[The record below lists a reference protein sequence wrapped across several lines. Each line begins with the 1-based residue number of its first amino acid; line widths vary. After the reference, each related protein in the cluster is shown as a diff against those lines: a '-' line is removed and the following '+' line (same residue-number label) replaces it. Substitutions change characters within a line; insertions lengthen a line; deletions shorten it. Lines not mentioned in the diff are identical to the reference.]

1 METNR
6 SLMDQLDRVKMEQM
20 SWEKKQE
27 TLQENLF
34 NIQKNFTAE
43 RTRYQKE
50 IAESQSKAVSLSPLL
65 VFYIQCDKDCGPHN
79 CACENGCRCLHLFL
93 QSSSHIV
100 TSLLWFFIISVF
112 EESTQANKHE
122 NKMVSIFLTMK
133 VKILDSHGTMCH
145 GFTNEEGWLFSS
157 QFYHFWI
164 TLESIGAEVKIG
176 ASLKHNHRK
185 QMWPS

>member
-100 TSLLWFFIISVF
+100 TSLL
-112 EESTQANKHE
+112 
-122 NKMVSIFLTMK
+122 
-133 VKILDSHGTMCH
+133 
-145 GFTNEEGWLFSS
+145 
-157 QFYHFWI
+157 
-164 TLESIGAEVKIG
+164 
-176 ASLKHNHRK
+176 
-185 QMWPS
+185 